1 MCRGVRIVLTRLR
14 SVNTA
19 VTPRKANPSPLRR
32 YAWLSLLGSA
42 VVAVAA
48 AFGGVWTT
56 RAGIAVA
63 VIGGLVACG
72 FAWREARV
80 TRTTMM
86 AQQSADN
93 RRAGEKLHAERLQHV
108 RLLQVLQSRN
118 GDLRSKLTTARA
130 EAARLTQET
139 AQLRGDKAALQV
151 QLSDH
156 QAAAEAEVLALPRRV
171 SGRGDAVDL
180 WDGDAAPTVVE
191 LQALANPPVF
201 TEEQRQHA

>member
-1 MCRGVRIVLTRLR
+1 M
-14 SVNTA
+14 NTA

-48 AFGGVWTT
+48 CFGGAWLV
-56 RAGIAVA
+56 RAGVAVA
-63 VIGGLVACG
+63 VVGGIVACG
-72 FAWREARV
+72 FAWREVRV

-86 AQQSADN
+86 AQQSADS

-118 GDLRSKLTTARA
+118 GELRSKLNMTRA
-130 EAARLTQET
+130 DAARLAQEA

-151 QLSDH
+151 ELAEQ

-171 SGRGDAVDL
+171 SGRGGDAVDI
-180 WDGDAAPTVVE
+180 WDGDGAPTVVE

-201 TEEQRQHA
+201 HTEERQHA